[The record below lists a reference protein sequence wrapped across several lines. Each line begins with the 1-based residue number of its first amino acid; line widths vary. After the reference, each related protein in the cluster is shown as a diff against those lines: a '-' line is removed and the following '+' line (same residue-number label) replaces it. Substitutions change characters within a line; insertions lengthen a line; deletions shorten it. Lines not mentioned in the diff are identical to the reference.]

1 MGIERFVS
9 EKTLEEVTSG
19 IGVAREWGG
28 DRHVFQLLWMCNRLP
43 QNTLAYTQANIFYV
57 YRTWGVWNS
66 DRAQQGVRSCSMVSG
81 HQLED
86 SKVGLELSEHQVTH
100 MLSGWCWLLAGGLS
114 SSLHHLSAWV
124 VWICSKYDDWS
135 PEQESQR
142 EENTPK
148 SYIIFMT

>member
-28 DRHVFQLLWMCNRLP
+28 DSHAFQLLWLCNRLP
-43 QNTLAYTQANIFYV
+43 QNIWLNPSQYLLCWQNL
-57 YRTWGVWNS
+57 GVWNS
-66 DRAQQGVRSCSMVSG
+66 DSAQQGVRLCAMVSG
-81 HQLED
+81 TAAGRLQG
-86 SKVGLELSEHQVTH
+86 GLELSEHQVTH
-100 MLSGWCWLLAGGLS
+100 MLSGWCWLLARGLS
-114 SSLHHLSAWV
+114 PSLHHISAWV
-124 VWICSKYDDWS
+124 VWISSKYDDWS